1 MYADQGILMFSLHFM
16 NTDSLYCEV
25 WISLLV
31 FSIEEQQQKK
41 TNFIHHPDFFLTI
54 ISIEVKEIQK
64 CHSFIYAISKF
75 KYPLAYNLTQN
86 MECEVY
92 FDIMERK
99 CNELSTSVLL
109 CIMSFTIELFSEFLY
124 FSYNIE
130 NCTSLQT

>member
-1 MYADQGILMFSLHFM
+1 
-16 NTDSLYCEV
+16 
-25 WISLLV
+25 
-31 FSIEEQQQKK
+31 
-41 TNFIHHPDFFLTI
+41 
-54 ISIEVKEIQK
+54 
-64 CHSFIYAISKF
+64 
-75 KYPLAYNLTQN
+75 

-130 NCTSLQT
+130 NCTSLQTWMENIFLKYVNEIIPSYYFSWHKGFAMI